1 MNTELAGFMKG
12 ELGEFQSGNR
22 AGKLIHTKS
31 YRRDKSLLED
41 TNDEH
46 GEPKGNNMKIVEV
59 TDYVYVFVDMK

>member
-1 MNTELAGFMKG
+1 M
-12 ELGEFQSGNR
+12 
-22 AGKLIHTKS
+22 
-31 YRRDKSLLED
+31 LED